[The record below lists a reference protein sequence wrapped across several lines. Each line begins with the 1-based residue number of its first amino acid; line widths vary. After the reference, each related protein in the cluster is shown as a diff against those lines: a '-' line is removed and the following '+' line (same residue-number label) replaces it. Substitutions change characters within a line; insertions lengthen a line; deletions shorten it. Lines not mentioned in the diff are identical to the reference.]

1 MGVGFFP
8 MRPGQEDAVAAM
20 IRQLPKDLG
29 HDVVPKV
36 TGASLREAADYVN
49 VLVAEDSGLLLGCCV
64 WMPIYSTWR
73 GCKGIYITDLYVMG
87 HARGKKVG
95 ERLIKQ
101 LSREAQKIDARY
113 IRLEIDH
120 ENTRASTFYQRLGFQ
135 RKTDQDNCFLESDE
149 LDNLAGEKK

>member
-1 MGVGFFP
+1 MGVGFRP
-8 MRPGQEDAVAAM
+8 MRQGQEDAVAAM

-36 TGASLREAADYVN
+36 TGESLRNASDFLN

-64 WMPIYSTWR
+64 WMPVYSTWR

-101 LSREAQKIDARY
+101 LSREARKIDARY
-113 IRLEIDH
+113 MRLEVDH
-120 ENTRASTFYQRLGFQ
+120 DNPRAAQFYERLGFQ
-135 RKTDQDNCFLESDE
+135 RKTDQDNCFLEIEE
-149 LDNLAGEKK
+149 LAKLAGEEK

>member
-1 MGVGFFP
+1 MGVGFRP

-36 TGASLREAADYVN
+36 TGESLREAADYVK
-49 VLVAEDSGLLLGCCV
+49 VLVADDSGLLLGCCV
-64 WMPIYSTWR
+64 WMPVYSTWR

-87 HARGKKVG
+87 HARGKKIG

-101 LSREAQKIDARY
+101 LSREAQKIGAQY
-113 IRLEIDH
+113 MRLEVDH
-120 ENTRASTFYQRLGFQ
+120 DNPRANQFYERLGFV
-135 RKTDQDNCFLESDE
+135 RKTDQDNSFLEAE
-149 LDNLAGEKK
+149 QLAALAGETK

>member
-1 MGVGFFP
+1 MGVGFRP

-36 TGASLREAADYVN
+36 TGESLRDAADYVK
-49 VLVAEDSGLLLGCCV
+49 VLVADDSGLLLGCCV
-64 WMPIYSTWR
+64 WMPVYSTWR

-113 IRLEIDH
+113 MRLEVDH
-120 ENTRASTFYQRLGFQ
+120 DNPRAGQFYERLGFK
-135 RKTDQDNCFLESDE
+135 RKTDQDNCFLEIEE
-149 LDNLAGEKK
+149 LAQLAGETK